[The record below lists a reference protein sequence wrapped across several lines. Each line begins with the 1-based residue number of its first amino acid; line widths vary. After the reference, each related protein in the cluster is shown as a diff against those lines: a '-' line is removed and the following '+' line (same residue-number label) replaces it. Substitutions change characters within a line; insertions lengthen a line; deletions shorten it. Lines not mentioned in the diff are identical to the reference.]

1 MENVLKE
8 TEEWEQADASTRVKS
23 FLPSSEETKLSVA
36 VEPVTAATNGFF
48 VALFKR
54 IKR

>member
-1 MENVLKE
+1 MENVLKDS
-8 TEEWEQADASTRVKS
+8 EEWEQADASTRVKS
-23 FLPSSEETKLSVA
+23 FLPSCEKLSVA

-54 IKR
+54 INS